1 MNLLLTTFK
10 FLNFIGG
17 FAVVGSL
24 LSMAFLVVNK
34 EGFLT
39 TSGEK
44 VRKLLKVSSII
55 WVIGAFGTIVFTLA
69 QILGTTVFDAL
80 DLTVIRSFLT
90 QISLGKYLAF
100 QALMAAIV
108 LIFSFATK
116 RIESLIILLVLTIA
130 GLVAPVFES
139 HAASGGS
146 HSLVIGS
153 LVIHV
158 IALSL
163 WVGGVIALGTLS
175 AQDRP
180 TAVPRFSQIALW
192 SAIAVVASG
201 TVNAWARLNFVDAWN
216 SSYAFIVLAKI
227 VATVILLWI
236 GYLHRK
242 TLSNKDSINWVGFA
256 KILTV
261 EAAIMVVT
269 VLMGTWLS
277 NSSSPDRPGVQEFS
291 PALSIVGIP
300 TPPEPTLSRILF
312 SFEPNALII
321 GLLTLMVAL
330 YIKGVVVLT
339 KRGDKWPVGRTVA
352 FALGIAAT
360 NFATS
365 GGLGL
370 YAQFSFSY
378 HMMSHM
384 VLGMIAPI
392 GLVLGA
398 PMTLALRTLPQ
409 GRNSEER
416 GIRGSLLAALHS
428 KIGVIY
434 TNPIVALA
442 IFDGSLFALYFTDL
456 FAVLMQSHVGHL
468 FMSLHF
474 LAAGF
479 LFFFIIIGV
488 DPNPRRVH
496 YLVQIVI
503 LFAAMSIHAFFSVAL
518 MSTSTLI
525 DNGFYASLQ
534 TPWLG
539 DPLADQKLG
548 GSIGWAMGEIP
559 ILIALVATFIN
570 WMRDD
575 SREAKRIDR
584 NTARQAAMGQPDEL
598 ANYNQYL
605 QELAERDRKN
615 PNG

>member
-1 MNLLLTTFK
+1 MNLLTTAFK
-10 FLNFIGG
+10 FLNLIGG
-17 FAVVGSL
+17 FAVVGAL
-24 LSMAFLVVNK
+24 LSMAFLVINK
-34 EGFLT
+34 DGLLT

-44 VRKLLKVSSII
+44 VRRLLKISSTI
-55 WVIGAFGTIVFTLA
+55 WVVGAFGTVIFTLA
-69 QILGTTVFDAL
+69 QILGTTFSDAL

-100 QALMAAIV
+100 QALMATVV

-116 RIESLIILLVLTIA
+116 KIESLIILLALTIA

-158 IALSL
+158 IALAL

-180 TAVPRFSQIALW
+180 VAVPRFSQMALW
-192 SAIAVVASG
+192 SAIAVVISG
-201 TVNAWARLNFVDAWN
+201 TINAWARLNFADAWN
-216 SSYAFIVLAKI
+216 SSYAFIVLGKI
-227 VATVILLWI
+227 FATVILLGI

-256 KILTV
+256 KLLSV
-261 EAAIMVVT
+261 EAAIMVIT
-269 VLMGTWLS
+269 VVMGTWLS
-277 NSSSPDRPGVQEFS
+277 TSSSPDRPGVQEFS

-300 TPPEPTLSRILF
+300 TPPEPTLSRVLF
-312 SFEPNALII
+312 SYEPNALMI
-321 GLLTLMVAL
+321 GVLTLMVAL

-339 KRGDKWPVGRTVA
+339 KRGDKWPVGRTIA

-360 NFATS
+360 DFATS

-378 HMMSHM
+378 HMMAHM

-409 GRNSEER
+409 GRNSDER
-416 GIRGSLLAALHS
+416 GVRGSLLAALHS

-496 YLVQIVI
+496 HLVQIVI

-518 MSTSTLI
+518 MSTTTLI
-525 DNGFYASLQ
+525 DKGFYASLQ

-539 DPLADQKLG
+539 DALADQKLG

-559 ILIALVATFIN
+559 ILIALIATFIN

-584 NTARQAAMGQPDEL
+584 NTARQAAMGEPDDL

-605 QELAERDRKN
+605 QDLAKRDRKES
-615 PNG
+615 